1 MPTNAW
7 LNHRGG
13 IMKKHLLAASLLAFA
28 SGQGAN
34 ASTTNASPVVV
45 ELFTSQGCSSC
56 PPAEELLVELSRDPS
71 LVPLTLHVDYWD
83 YLGWKDPYAKAAHTE
98 RQRNYSSY
106 LGRNNVFTPQVMV
119 DGAYSAVGSNKGEVR
134 RAIEQARGRI
144 HARLTLSEAAT
155 PNQLTLTV
163 APDKLESTEPLT
175 LLAFRFTR
183 STSTQVKA
191 GENRGETLHTANSVT
206 SITRLGQWQQ
216 TPASYTLP
224 APASSSEGLAV
235 VLQNEKT
242 GQILASVIR

>member
-1 MPTNAW
+1 
-7 LNHRGG
+7 
-13 IMKKHLLAASLLAFA
+13 MKKHLLAASLLAFM
-28 SGQGAN
+28 SGQGAS
-34 ASTTNASPVVV
+34 ASAATLAPVVV

-134 RAIEQARGRI
+134 RAIEQARARN
-144 HARLTLSEAAT
+144 HARLALTESGTL
-155 PNQLTLTV
+155 NQLTLTV
-163 APDKLESTEPLT
+163 ESDNLQTADPAAV
-175 LLAFRFTR
+175 LAFRFART
-183 STSTQVKA
+183 TSTQVKA
-191 GENRGETLHTANSVT
+191 GENRGETLKTANSVT
-206 SITRLGQWQQ
+206 SITRLGEWQQ
-216 TPASYTLP
+216 KPATFTLP
-224 APASSSEGLAV
+224 APASSNEGLAV

>member
-1 MPTNAW
+1 
-7 LNHRGG
+7 
-13 IMKKHLLAASLLAFA
+13 MKKRLVVASLLAFA
-28 SGQGAN
+28 SGQGASAIAAN
-34 ASTTNASPVVV
+34 PAPVVV

-134 RAIEQARGRI
+134 RAIEQARARI
-144 HARLTLSEAAT
+144 HARLTLAESAT

-163 APDKLESTEPLT
+163 EPDKVQSDAPAAV
-175 LLAFRFTR
+175 LAFRFTR
-183 STSTQVKA
+183 ATSTPVKA
-191 GENRGETLHTANSVT
+191 GENRGETLKTVNSVT
-206 SITRLGQWQQ
+206 SITRLGEWTQK
-216 TPASYTLP
+216 TASFTVP
-224 APASSSEGLAV
+224 APASNSEGLAV
-235 VLQNEKT
+235 LLQNEKT